1 MSPQFSNF
9 LNDFYFFNENFSST
23 NDYIATSNFDFLFFL
38 GNDANY
44 DFLSFFNDSNLY
56 TKSLITF
63 INQTEDVNL
72 YNNLENITSIYHYS
86 IPNVKLAYPEPFI
99 ASPSFMHTDLWFVH
113 ILVYQY
119 WLWFFFIFLI
129 VFFFITFLCTL
140 RWCNMRI
147 RPRRETR
154 GVSRSKCGDLI
165 TATVPVTWAI
175 SIIVNESTDAIDYY
189 DGFGTTE
196 LVVGVRAYQWGWE
209 YYYPKDIDLNYN
221 VKPSYSAFVGNSLK
235 YTKSSDVTLRA
246 NNLWKY
252 YQNKSTDQVITP
264 AHILALPMDNYKL
277 LNFLNFNDV
286 GSSSVQEMN
295 AFKKIR
301 MFSKTYT
308 SNLVFVP
315 NNYSSKYKTISNL
328 YINDSLFTDSYLYGL
343 KRQHNFLSA
352 NSTFN
357 NQSTFLNLNSV
368 NKFVNFFNRKFN

>member
-129 VFFFITFLCTL
+129 VFFL
-140 RWCNMRI
+140 
-147 RPRRETR
+147 
-154 GVSRSKCGDLI
+154 
-165 TATVPVTWAI
+165 
-175 SIIVNESTDAIDYY
+175 
-189 DGFGTTE
+189 
-196 LVVGVRAYQWGWE
+196 
-209 YYYPKDIDLNYN
+209 
-221 VKPSYSAFVGNSLK
+221 
-235 YTKSSDVTLRA
+235 
-246 NNLWKY
+246 
-252 YQNKSTDQVITP
+252 
-264 AHILALPMDNYKL
+264 
-277 LNFLNFNDV
+277 
-286 GSSSVQEMN
+286 
-295 AFKKIR
+295 
-301 MFSKTYT
+301 
-308 SNLVFVP
+308 
-315 NNYSSKYKTISNL
+315 
-328 YINDSLFTDSYLYGL
+328 SLFYVL
-343 KRQHNFLSA
+343 
-352 NSTFN
+352 
-357 NQSTFLNLNSV
+357 
-368 NKFVNFFNRKFN
+368 